1 MKNSPP
7 LVSVGLLSYNRDK
20 LIGLAIKSLLAQ
32 SYPNIEIIISDD
44 ASSDTSPVIAKTYA
58 RKHPSIR
65 FYQQNENLGI
75 PENSHFVLQ
84 KAKGQFFMWA
94 SNDDTWNKEYIKEL
108 VQLLIKHPGASLATS
123 NLILSKGK
131 LTQSS
136 HLHFSKYSSGTKL
149 IKDYLRKPSLLV
161 WGIFRT
167 SLLRKAGGFH
177 VDGRPVYGGSDHVTV
192 FNTLLLGG
200 LATTKKKLFYKTDS
214 GYALD
219 RFEQIKHHL
228 LSWVL
233 IKRMVRYVT
242 YPLLFS
248 YDLYYL
254 ISNTRTSTFS
264 SVEKVRIVGWCV
276 YWYIRVNLEI
286 VFQTMVGIFYVV
298 VSLLKNQSTKLKPQ
312 QK

>member
-1 MKNSPP
+1 MKNLYP
-7 LVSVGLLSYNRDK
+7 LVSIGFLSHNRNELVGN
-20 LIGLAIKSLLAQ
+20 AIESLLAQ

-44 ASSDTSPVIAKTYA
+44 ESVDNSAGVCKKYA
-58 RKHPSIR
+58 HKYKNIY
-65 FYQQNENLGI
+65 FYQQKKNLGI
-75 PENSHFVLQ
+75 PGNSRFLLQ
-84 KAKGQFFMWA
+84 RAKGQFFMWA
-94 SNDDTWNKEYIKEL
+94 SNDDTWHKSYISEL
-108 VQLLIKHPGASLATS
+108 VQLLIKHPSASLATS